1 MNTMREQK
9 QTLSLRNVNFPD
21 DKQIAYLKKVCTDDL
36 AKSFPDLPPMTP
48 GITLWALFGET
59 GYPILL
65 SDERSTALAEANEHE
80 LQIVTLH

>member
-1 MNTMREQK
+1 MREHK
-9 QTLSLRNVNFPD
+9 QTLSLHD
-21 DKQIAYLKKVCTDDL
+21 MSLSDEGQIAYLKKVCTDDL

-48 GITLWALFGET
+48 GITLWAIFGET

-65 SDERSTALAEANEHE
+65 SDERSAALAGANEHE